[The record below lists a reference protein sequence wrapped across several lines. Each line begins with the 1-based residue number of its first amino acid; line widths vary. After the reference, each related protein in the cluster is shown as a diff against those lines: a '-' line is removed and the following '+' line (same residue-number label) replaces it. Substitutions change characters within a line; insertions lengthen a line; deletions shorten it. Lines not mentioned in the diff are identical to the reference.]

1 MMRPGTSACA
11 LAAGIPTRKPARR
24 AAASRAKTTRRRP
37 SGPARTSGASTGGA
51 AAPNVLRSRSVGQLG
66 RKSETT
72 RAIAGL
78 HFEIGAFP
86 GAATDQFELPPGAS
100 DARHR
105 QGGCGEDADA
115 PAGDG
120 CRRLSEI
127 GRLCRPPPAADGD
140 ADGAGAFG
148 GKLKAAGG
156 RHREPCDFCD
166 DSAKA
171 AMPQTF
177 LETDEDR
184 LFVARLDIDHAIGR
198 EPGLREGRGEQ
209 ILPCDTPEHLTTQP
223 RRDSCRKER
232 RSRAVDR
239 AMAAA
244 GHLMQSAKCQSA
256 SRQMPVDRLDAEGQH
271 RPPVASRALEA
282 LDARTKLFDGG
293 TGMGACMALA
303 TGLENRMFYICSY
316 YVESQSESGGRRRT
330 RRLDLC
336 AFFATSPVNTAL
348 AATLAL
354 LRTSKE
360 LSG

>member
-1 MMRPGTSACA
+1 MSFC
-11 LAAGIPTRKPARR
+11 
-24 AAASRAKTTRRRP
+24 
-37 SGPARTSGASTGGA
+37 
-51 AAPNVLRSRSVGQLG
+51 SRSVGQLG

-105 QGGCGEDADA
+105 QGRCGEDADA

-184 LFVARLDIDHAIGR
+184 LFVARLDIDHAIGH

-223 RRDSCRKER
+223 RRDSRRKER
-232 RSRAVDR
+232 RSRAVGR

-271 RPPVASRALEA
+271 RSPVARRAFEP
-282 LDARTKLFDGG
+282 LDARHEALRWRDGVW
-293 TGMGACMALA
+293 MYSWPWQ
-303 TGLENRMFYICSY
+303 RVWRDSMFHICSY
-316 YVESQSESGGRRRT
+316 YVESQSKSGGRRRT

-354 LRTSKE
+354 LRTSKK